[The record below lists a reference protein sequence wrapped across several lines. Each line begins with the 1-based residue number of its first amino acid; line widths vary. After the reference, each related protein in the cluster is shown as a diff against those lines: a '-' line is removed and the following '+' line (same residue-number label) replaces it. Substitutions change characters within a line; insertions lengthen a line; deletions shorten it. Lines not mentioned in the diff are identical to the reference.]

1 MILVGFS
8 KTVTIAIHDKYAC
21 KKKYIY
27 ELAKEPNTME
37 QNFLYFS

>member
-27 ELAKEPNTME
+27 ELAKEQILWISVMRDR
-37 QNFLYFS
+37 